1 LRDRLNKALAVARRK
16 SNKIALLFLD
26 LERFKIINDSLG
38 HSIGDLL
45 LQQVANRLKNE
56 IREEDT
62 VSRVGGDEFLI
73 ALTNVANISEVEA
86 IATRIVEALSGEYSI
101 QGRALCITCSLGI
114 SMFPQHGDN
123 AETLIKNADAAMYC
137 AKDKGCNTLCFFT
150 DEMNARLV
158 ERLTMENSLRLAIE
172 REELFLV
179 YQPQMNI
186 TSGRI
191 TGMEALLRW
200 QSPELGLVMPDKF
213 IRIAENSGLIL
224 PIGEWVLRT
233 TCDQIRTW
241 QRQGLPVVPV
251 AVNVSAAQFRHEGFP
266 ELIRRVLQET
276 GVDPSC
282 LELELT
288 ESLLL
293 SNADVMFEVL
303 RELDEMG
310 LKLVIDD
317 FGTGYSSLS
326 YLRQF
331 PVTKL
336 KIDRSFI
343 RDVAINPDDPQSQ
356 TRSSTCR
363 KV

>member
-1 LRDRLNKALAVARRK
+1 
-16 SNKIALLFLD
+16 
-26 LERFKIINDSLG
+26 
-38 HSIGDLL
+38 
-45 LQQVANRLKNE
+45 
-56 IREEDT
+56 
-62 VSRVGGDEFLI
+62 
-73 ALTNVANISEVEA
+73 
-86 IATRIVEALSGEYSI
+86 
-101 QGRALCITCSLGI
+101 
-114 SMFPQHGDN
+114 MFPQRGDN